1 MIHSEAKQHAFEE
14 SIRLKNQFRNLDEDE
29 VEFLDSVLESTRKK
43 EEEVKKQ
50 TSEQLDL
57 FRRQQEEADKAAI
70 EGDGGGTVE
79 EGAKGVDQEET
90 WTVNRGKRKR
100 VEEKKGLAAFK
111 LRKASSS
118 SVYEGVGIDAGE
130 KRASL
135 PACSPPTKSI
145 TDSQPNANASPA
157 STASTALSHSSSK
170 KVSETIPKLVKE
182 APSDLGLAG
191 YNSDDE
197 D

>member
-1 MIHSEAKQHAFEE
+1 LFSILLAAKQDAFEE

-57 FRRQQEEADKAAI
+57 FRRQQEEADRAAI
-70 EGDGGGTVE
+70 EGSGGVKADGTSPTGDTE
-79 EGAKGVDQEET
+79 EK

-100 VEEKKGLAAFK
+100 AEDKKNLPGFK
-111 LRKASSS
+111 RKHSLSIHGGTGDASATSPSLSSATNATSEHQPSATASS
-118 SVYEGVGIDAGE
+118 
-130 KRASL
+130 
-135 PACSPPTKSI
+135 T
-145 TDSQPNANASPA
+145 ANAS
-157 STASTALSHSSSK
+157 S
-170 KVSETIPKLVKE
+170 TIPVPETVKQ
-182 APSDLGLAG
+182 SDSATKTTTANPPYLGLAG
-191 YNSDDE
+191 YSSDDE